1 VLKCDFDGCCRA
13 PFSRKGRNV
22 KKFDVVPSA
31 QIVKNAVFS
40 CDQGFIEFIKDIR
53 KVSGFRTK
61 YARSAFNRTALRI
74 GLLRAGNYG
83 FSQRRTQVSESLL
96 RYLMANWKQRRLS
109 PAVFR
114 SAFQNQIVCC
124 AARATEIGDVLRFS
138 LRYFCPSLSAQT
150 VTKIRTSLRECCMLL
165 IVIAGPAVCV
175 KLHNRGKPAVIMADS
190 RWIKDNDWNLFR
202 ALRPPLA

>member
-31 QIVKNAVFS
+31 QILKNAVFS

-96 RYLMANWKQRRLS
+96 RYLMANWKQRSFHQRS
-109 PAVFR
+109 FGAPFR
-114 SAFQNQIVCC
+114 IKLFVAQRELPKSETYCV
-124 AARATEIGDVLRFS
+124 
-138 LRYFCPSLSAQT
+138 SLSGTSAQ
-150 VTKIRTSLRECCMLL
+150 VSVRKR
-165 IVIAGPAVCV
+165 
-175 KLHNRGKPAVIMADS
+175 
-190 RWIKDNDWNLFR
+190 
-202 ALRPPLA
+202 